1 MRDGNNVNYDIDN
14 LKSKRGNA
22 GGKGQKSE
30 SGRAET
36 LRDHSHAWPASSTGA
51 CWDTSKTMD
60 RKVKIVNYIRWLS
73 LVSPWLSLVNRL
85 VNR

>member
-1 MRDGNNVNYDIDN
+1 
-14 LKSKRGNA
+14 
-22 GGKGQKSE
+22 
-30 SGRAET
+30 